1 MNMIDKYKDKIIDS
15 IWKEFKW
22 ENDSHFQ
29 NILFKGEDNIDKED
43 LLERTENYIPFY
55 APYSM
60 YVQGLLLLFGF
71 HDRYNEEIK
80 NKKEEIE
87 SKKVLFYNFDFNNDN
102 VDSHETVPYE
112 EIKKIREIKK
122 IIESQ
127 KELDLRNNID
137 KDKPYL
143 IQIVPNEKNKKI
155 ENIIKQIESNKEMKL
170 KIKNEDKEI
179 VDITE
184 VVPKDEIEKIKEI
197 RNIKKIIEIF
207 ESEKA
212 QDLKNN
218 IDKDRDD
225 LIEIVPVEEIIEIEN
240 NIKQIEEIEE
250 IERIEKEEY
259 DLKEIY
265 QKLEKINNVDEK
277 NLIHF
282 FRDLKNLFEKY
293 PEQMK
298 LLHCLYTEVCIFS
311 LLCNELYSY
320 HVYQSQK
327 LIDYDIKKLNKLK
340 LRGIDINQIIQ
351 NTIKGL
357 YSLNSVNLLENV
369 DVSTQSSKDES
380 RGIVFDNVFKRFKQC
395 TIPFSDNFIKDVKTT
410 SREMAFQMMLRMIR
424 HFTNKRI
431 DPNDKKVNRLLWG
444 ENTPF
449 HPLFEMLSKN
459 SEELERIVK
468 KDSYDWDWKSLYNLL
483 LPLDEK
489 KYIIPIKKEP
499 KYEIKKEPKYEI
511 EEPEVLITE
520 GIEGTDFCRILKTK
534 YYDNDR
540 SEKYL
545 YECLQKLYEILSSEG
560 CFKEPCKEAFVYRL
574 SGFNKPQDL
583 VINWV
588 GSNAFLGRIIR
599 CLYEDNFQQ
608 PPYKKIA
615 EFMGLANKNLAAA
628 KYIKRGKNARI
639 VIDLLEDCG
648 FKNVKVFEALKHDW
662 SKLI

>member
-15 IWKEFKW
+15 IWKDFKW

-29 NILFKGEDNIDKED
+29 NILFKGEDNIDKGD

-87 SKKVLFYNFDFNNDN
+87 SKKVLFYNLDFNNDN

-127 KELDLRNNID
+127 KEQDLRNNID

-143 IQIVPNEKNKKI
+143 IEFVPNEKNKKI
-155 ENIIKQIESNKEMKL
+155 ENIIKQIESNKEKKL

-218 IDKDRDD
+218 IDKDRDA

-277 NLIHF
+277 HLIHF
-282 FRDLKNLFEKY
+282 FRDLKNIFEKY

-327 LIDYDIKKLNKLK
+327 LKDYDIKKLNKLK

-410 SREMAFQMMLRMIR
+410 SREMAFQMLLRMIQ

-459 SEELERIVK
+459 SEVLERIVK
-468 KDSYDWDWKSLYNLL
+468 NDSYAWDWKSLYQLL
-483 LPLDEK
+483 QTLDEGDLTLSEDELK
-489 KYIIPIKKEP
+489 
-499 KYEIKKEPKYEI
+499 I
-511 EEPEVLITE
+511 E
-520 GIEGTDFCRILKTK
+520 GKEGTDYCRIPKVK
-534 YYDNDR
+534 FNYESDN
-540 SEKYL
+540 YL
-545 YECLQKLYEILSSEG
+545 YKCLNALYETLFSLG
-560 CFKEPCKEAFVYRL
+560 CFENPCKEAFVYRL
-574 SGFNKPQDL
+574 SGINKPKDL
-583 VINWV
+583 NTIQWTRK
-588 GSNAFLGRIIR
+588 NAFLGLIIR
-599 CLYEDNFQQ
+599 CLYENKKRDQK

-615 EFMGLANKNLAAA
+615 EFMGLPNKNLTNA
-628 KYIKRGKNARI
+628 KNAKKRNADTEE
-639 VIDLLEDCG
+639 VIDLLVRCG
-648 FKNVKVFEALKHDW
+648 FSNVDVFED
-662 SKLI
+662 